1 MEEIELFYNIL
12 DIIIA
17 KIDNIGVKSKSHYN
31 NLVNLAKISTNYQ
44 YINLIKKI

>member
-17 KIDNIGVKSKSHYN
+17 KIDN